1 MAVDPLRVVPHHVE
15 APLAP
20 LAEVVLARPGA
31 HQVLDIPAWLA
42 IDVATDVNDVRVRM
56 QRVMRGSEEAV
67 PGMSDTGMRSIQYP
81 HGKDIATLA

>member
-1 MAVDPLRVVPHHVE
+1 MYPLGNVVDHVE

-20 LAEVVLARPGA
+20 LAQVVLARPRA
-31 HQVLDIPAWLA
+31 YQVLDLPTWLA

-56 QRVMRGSEEAV
+56 QRVMRWSDEAV